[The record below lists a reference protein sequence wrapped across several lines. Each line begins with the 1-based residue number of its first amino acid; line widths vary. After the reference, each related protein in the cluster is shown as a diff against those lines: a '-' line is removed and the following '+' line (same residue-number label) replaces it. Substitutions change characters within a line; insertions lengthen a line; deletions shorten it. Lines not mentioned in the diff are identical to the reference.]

1 MAYFESAVI
10 TNDGKNMLMRDMI
23 GIGNIEFVKMV
34 AGAGEYSGE
43 ERKRNVIE
51 QRTSLKDQRQEFPF
65 NAIEIASE
73 KSVLLKSVITNK
85 DLEEGYRITE
95 VGIYAREKGSDGEG
109 ILYSM
114 DLAIEADFLP
124 PYNGLNPTEI
134 TQEYYVTVSNASIV
148 SIVSD
153 EKTFALYDD
162 LIALEN
168 KVTIMEEN
176 VGVFENSISDA
187 FSKEK
192 DYVRGDYTI
201 YENTLYKFIDTKA
214 AGEWDRNVVQA
225 VTMSNELL
233 VLQEKTEENK
243 RLYEQ
248 VEFEDYSSNE
258 QEIPETEEAIDQ
270 IVSGKS
276 TKVLYQYIKAALKGL
291 LALAKRALNI
301 ALGKNQAR
309 VFATVTALDTWLE
322 VPENIAKLNI
332 GDNFYITATDVPDY
346 WWDGKQKQKLET
358 QKVDLIPY
366 DREIAA
372 LKQKDSELSGNISS
386 HNHDGRYFT
395 ESEINAKLAEKSDT
409 LHSHVWSAIT
419 GKPNTF
425 LPSTHSHDDRYF
437 TESEMNNKLAGKS
450 DTSHNH
456 NNQYYVKSEVD
467 TKLNGKSNT
476 NHNHAWSGITG
487 KPTTFIPSSHN
498 HNDLYFTE
506 EEINKML
513 HLSGGNIS
521 FVNDADAFK
530 VFMQTS
536 DAKFVLYFELNKQ
549 ENVIKINRVMNG
561 VWGTP
566 KKIYP

>member
-114 DLAIEADFLP
+114 ALAIEADFLP

>member
-34 AGAGEYSGE
+34 AGAGEYSEE

-51 QRTSLKDQRQEFPF
+51 QRTSLKDQRQDFPF

-95 VGIYAREKGSDGEG
+95 VGIYAREQGSDGEG
-109 ILYSM
+109 ILYSIA
-114 DLAIEADFLP
+114 LAIEADFLP

-176 VGVFENSISDA
+176 VGTFENSISDA

-258 QEIPETEEAIDQ
+258 QEIPETEEAINQ

-291 LALAKRALNI
+291 LALAKRALNV

-322 VPENIAKLNI
+322 VPENIAKLNV

-358 QKVDLIPY
+358 QKVDLTTY

-386 HNHDGRYFT
+386 HTHDGRYFT
-395 ESEINAKLAEKSDT
+395 KSEINT
-409 LHSHVWSAIT
+409 
-419 GKPNTF
+419 
-425 LPSTHSHDDRYF
+425 
-437 TESEMNNKLAGKS
+437 KLAGKS
-450 DTSHNH
+450 DTSH
-456 NNQYYVKSEVD
+456 S
-467 TKLNGKSNT
+467 
-476 NHNHAWSGITG
+476 HAWSAITG
-487 KPTTFIPSSHN
+487 KPTTFSPSSHN
-498 HNDLYFTE
+498 HNDLYYTKN
-506 EEINKML
+506 EINATFMKYKTVTAKEIKFTPEYSL
-513 HLSGGNIS
+513 HAL
-521 FVNDADAFK
+521 
-530 VFMQTS
+530 
-536 DAKFVLYFELNKQ
+536 VLVDTEGCYM
-549 ENVIKINRVMNG
+549 VYTG
-561 VWGTP
+561 
-566 KKIYP
+566 IYPPRITTIKSSSVSAVSGISSSYPGGLGKEITITIAQTVKMTVVYS

>member
-386 HNHDGRYFT
+386 HTHDGRYYT
-395 ESEINAKLAEKSDT
+395 ESEINT
-409 LHSHVWSAIT
+409 
-419 GKPNTF
+419 
-425 LPSTHSHDDRYF
+425 
-437 TESEMNNKLAGKS
+437 KLAGKS
-450 DTSHNH
+450 DTSHSH
-456 NNQYYVKSEVD
+456 KYAGSSSAGGSATSAVKLDSSAGSAIQPVYFND
-467 TKLNGKSNT
+467 
-476 NHNHAWSGITG
+476 G
-487 KPTTFIPSSHN
+487 KPVACEHKLENKARKLTTGWGTSLQIPK
-498 HNDLYFTE
+498 NDGIHGFVIVSKNLVYFVWVA
-506 EEINKML
+506 
-513 HLSGGNIS
+513 GNPGS
-521 FVNDADAFK
+521 
-530 VFMQTS
+530 
-536 DAKFVLYFELNKQ
+536 LNV
-549 ENVIKINRVMNG
+549 EKINLYKLGSTPDLNFSYNNATNILTISASDG
-561 VWGTP
+561 NANTITYIGT
-566 KKIYP
+566 

>member
-386 HNHDGRYFT
+386 H
-395 ESEINAKLAEKSDT
+395 S
-409 LHSHVWSAIT
+409 
-419 GKPNTF
+419 
-425 LPSTHSHDDRYF
+425 
-437 TESEMNNKLAGKS
+437 
-450 DTSHNH
+450 
-456 NNQYYVKSEVD
+456 
-467 TKLNGKSNT
+467 
-476 NHNHAWSGITG
+476 HAWSGITG
-487 KPTTFIPSSHN
+487 KPSTFTPSNHN
-498 HNDLYFTE
+498 HNDQYYTE
-506 EEINKML
+506 AEMNSKLAGKANMLATSTIESTVDIASKSWPVINLKATPPTGYHSLGIIGIDNNLNFGEVALVKYIMWGNDIYVALRNLEETTIKYTL
-513 HLSGGNIS
+513 
-521 FVNDADAFK
+521 K
-530 VFMQTS
+530 VL
-536 DAKFVLYFELNKQ
+536 VLW
-549 ENVIKINRVMNG
+549 IHD
-561 VWGTP
+561 
-566 KKIYP
+566 

>member
-386 HNHDGRYFT
+386 HTHDGRYYT
-395 ESEINAKLAEKSDT
+395 ESEINT
-409 LHSHVWSAIT
+409 
-419 GKPNTF
+419 
-425 LPSTHSHDDRYF
+425 
-437 TESEMNNKLAGKS
+437 KLAGKS
-450 DTSHNH
+450 DTSHSH
-456 NNQYYVKSEVD
+456 KYAGSSSAGGSATSAVKLDSSAGSAIQPLYFND
-467 TKLNGKSNT
+467 
-476 NHNHAWSGITG
+476 G
-487 KPTTFIPSSHN
+487 KPVPCEHKLENKARKLTTGWGTSLQIPK
-498 HNDLYFTE
+498 NDGIHGFVIVSKNLVYFVWVA
-506 EEINKML
+506 
-513 HLSGGNIS
+513 GNPGS
-521 FVNDADAFK
+521 
-530 VFMQTS
+530 
-536 DAKFVLYFELNKQ
+536 LNV
-549 ENVIKINRVMNG
+549 EKINLYKLGSTPDLNFSYNNATNILTISASDG
-561 VWGTP
+561 NANTITYIGT
-566 KKIYP
+566 